1 MGKIILGTSEVKKIY
16 LGEQEVSKVYLGDVE
31 VWSASHVR
39 VPPWFPEGVDP
50 VQVLYSYWPT
60 DMSQYFVDV
69 CFRTTVSSL
78 YCMYA
83 RCYCNKDNSL
93 QLYSS
98 YAPQLFVSY
107 TVDNSRVSS
116 RWVVFAQNGATQD
129 RGGGDWSQYNVNAS
143 GGVNIVSS
151 EMYIIEQGHAYTK
164 NLPYTPHI
172 IPQ

>member
-1 MGKIILGTSEVKKIY
+1 MGKIILGTSEVSKIY

-31 VWSASHVR
+31 VWSASHAR

-50 VQVLYSYWPT
+50 VQLLYSYWPT

-69 CFRTTVSSL
+69 CFRTTASSI
-78 YCMYA
+78 YCMYI
-83 RCYCNKDNSL
+83 RCYCDRDNSL

-98 YAPQLFVSY
+98 YSPQLFVSY
-107 TVDNSRVSS
+107 TASGSRVARNRLIIEQSGYVQEHS
-116 RWVVFAQNGATQD
+116 AGS
-129 RGGGDWSQYNVNAS
+129 WSEYQTDLT
-143 GGVNIVSS
+143 GGVNIVPS
-151 EMYIIEQGHAYTK
+151 EMYIIEQGHAYTT